1 MLCCVNFS
9 EVLSKLCG
17 ESSRALICVS
27 HHWVRNVVTLVEW
40 QVSQMATKA
49 EKANYSYRDFY
60 CFMSFA
66 DFTAY
71 ISTDDSDEGRGISI
85 SFAREA
91 T

>member
-1 MLCCVNFS
+1 
-9 EVLSKLCG
+9 
-17 ESSRALICVS
+17 
-27 HHWVRNVVTLVEW
+27 VEW
-40 QVSQMATKA
+40 QVGQVATKA

-85 SFAREA
+85 SFAGDA